1 MYVRTYTRMRTL
13 LQTFKFAP
21 GAKALSTVKAV
32 MTARQKILETTSSG
46 MYSVVFSVT
55 IMTLIYSN
63 SNSNGKVYYLYNNHA
78 I

>member
-1 MYVRTYTRMRTL
+1 MYTRML
-13 LQTFKFAP
+13 KLQICCRR
-21 GAKALSTVKAV
+21 GAKALKAV

-55 IMTLIYSN
+55 IMTLYNYSN
-63 SNSNGKVYYLYNNHA
+63 SNGIVYYLYNNHA